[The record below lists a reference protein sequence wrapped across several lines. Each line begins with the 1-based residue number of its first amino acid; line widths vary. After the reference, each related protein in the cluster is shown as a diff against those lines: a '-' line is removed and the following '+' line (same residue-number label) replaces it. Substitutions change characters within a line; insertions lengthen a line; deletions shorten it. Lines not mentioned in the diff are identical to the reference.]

1 MAKNAITIQTTK
13 QIPRVIGKHVYANM
27 YGIDEKLIGDLDRLT
42 RIVIKSAQ
50 VGNMHILELMTRKFN
65 SYNGIDG
72 GVSVIAL
79 IEESH
84 IALHDTEETVRKKV
98 NKMFTGQQATAE
110 LQRKHG
116 GDPEKCV
123 VCQNYKYMFEPDD
136 KKLEAIFDAERNGT
150 MLAGEHK
157 ADLAKRINAF
167 LEQHRRNREMIKGR
181 LDDFMVRD

>member
-42 RIVIKSAQ
+42 RIVIRSAQ

-84 IALHDTEETVRKKV
+84 IALHTWPESAY
-98 NKMFTGQQATAE
+98 ATIDIYSCGAKSSPE
-110 LQRKHG
+110 LAFRYVLGELK
-116 GDPEKCV
+116 PK
-123 VCQNYKYMFEPDD
+123 NYKTSTID
-136 KKLEAIFDAERNGT
+136 RGN
-150 MLAGEHK
+150 
-157 ADLAKRINAF
+157 
-167 LEQHRRNREMIKGR
+167 
-181 LDDFMVRD
+181 